1 VVRPDFPITTER
13 LVLRLFTM
21 DDLDAVHAWQALPEV
36 ARYLYWSARTRE
48 ETRASLAAKVAVPWP
63 TRVGES
69 FTLAVQR
76 RDTGEVI
83 GEVHVEWLHEEWRQG
98 EFGFVFH
105 PGHGGR
111 GFATEAAEV
120 ALRLGFTNLGLHR
133 IIGRCD
139 GRNTPSIKLMERLG
153 MRKEAHFRHNDIF
166 KGEWGEELVYAMLDD
181 ELPSR

>member
-1 VVRPDFPITTER
+1 MVKPEFPITTER
-13 LVLRLFTM
+13 LVLRPFTM

-36 ARYLYWSARTRE
+36 ARFLYWSARTRE
-48 ETRASLAAKVAVPWP
+48 ESRVALAAKKAWP
-63 TRVGES
+63 EAVGES
-69 FTLAVQR
+69 CSLAVQR
-76 RDTGEVI
+76 RDTGDVI
-83 GEVHVEWLHEEWRQG
+83 GEVHVEWTHEQWRQG

-105 PGHGGR
+105 PDHGGR

-120 ALRLGFTNLGLHR
+120 VLRLGFVNLGLHR

-139 GRNTPSIKLMERLG
+139 VRNTGSIKLMERLG

-181 ELPSR
+181 ELS